1 MLKAGDV
8 LDLSPIGAIF
18 HVRKTANETDGRALE
33 MEWELAP
40 RTGGT
45 PVHIHPHATESY
57 EVLEGEFDVYVD
69 GGWRTMTAGERVTVP
84 AGVPHT
90 FRNASD
96 GATRV
101 YNAHEPAMRFDE
113 YFARLGRVV
122 QSGVVSPER
131 MTPKAMLYL
140 AMVITSQEDEIR
152 SVKPPHALM
161 RVLGAIGRLLGY
173 RV

>member
-8 LDLSPIGAIF
+8 LTLDPLGMTF
-18 HVRKTANETDGRALE
+18 HIKKTAAETKGQSLE

-45 PVHIHPHATESY
+45 PVHFHPHASESY
-57 EVLEGEFDVYVD
+57 EVLEGELDVYVAD
-69 GGWRTMTAGERVTVP
+69 AWRSLTAGEKVTVE

-96 GATRV
+96 KAARI
-101 YNAHEPAMRFDE
+101 YNAHEPAMRYGE
-113 YFARLGRVV
+113 YFEGLNRVAN
-122 QSGVVSPER
+122 SGVIASAR
-131 MTPKAMLYL
+131 MTPRAVLYL
-140 AMVITSQEDEIR
+140 AVLMTSYEEEIR
-152 SVKPPHALM
+152 SVKPPHAMM
-161 RVLGAIGRLLGY
+161 RVFGAVGRLLGF